1 MPSLKNE
8 FIAAYKKQILP
19 LLNKRFEKVTAHVN
33 RVERKV
39 DAVTADV
46 IFIKKDVTS
55 LSSIVHAISGVVE
68 TAPTRVE
75 KVAPRRFV
83 RGSKF
88 KARKSKSAR
97 HLQVA

>member
-8 FIAAYKKQILP
+8 FIASYKKEILP
-19 LLNKRFEKVTAHVN
+19 LLDKRFEKVTAHVN

-39 DAVTADV
+39 DDVTADV
-46 IFIKKDVTS
+46 VFIKKDVAS

-68 TAPTRVE
+68 TAP
-75 KVAPRRFV
+75 KFV
-83 RGSKF
+83 RGYKF

-97 HLQVA
+97 HRKVA